1 MKKLIVGSGVAAGV
15 VVVGVLAGYWHF
27 AGLLPER
34 QVFAEG
40 SAPEETAQ
48 PEPGPSVAFEV
59 EAPPAPETAEAAP
72 DEPDAGSPAP
82 DAPATADAPSF
93 ELLRVEPDG
102 SAVIAGRAAPGSE
115 VKLLSGGEVIA
126 SERASEAG
134 DFAMALTDPLA
145 VGEHELTLQTEDE
158 AGEATESAEAAIVSV
173 PDTGREEELLVALG
187 APNEPTRILQ
197 RPALAEA
204 AAPSSEPAAAP
215 DANEAGP
222 EAPAAEA
229 AATAAQEIDRTV
241 GSALSIAAVEIE
253 RDRIYVAGTT
263 RPGGRVRVYVDDE
276 FLAEGQGTGKEFIAE
291 GRAEVSVGSHRVR
304 ADEIG
309 PDGSVVARVEVPF
322 DRPEGESMA
331 ALAPGI
337 RGAEP
342 AQEREAPAVE
352 AEEAV
357 VAQPPAD
364 PEPTTEAPSTS
375 VAEPAPTAP
384 STANVA
390 SETPD
395 APEPAAAS
403 GNAEAPAVDVAP
415 VQPDAARPAEA
426 AVAASEPVPEAPSRG
441 AVDEGAGPVEG
452 LRTQAALEPVDGRVI
467 IRRGDTLWRISR
479 DTYGLGRRYTVIYLA
494 NGDQIRDPDLIYPGQ
509 VFRLPEETDG
519 ETSELR

>member
-48 PEPGPSVAFEV
+48 PEPGPSVASEA
-59 EAPPAPETAEAAP
+59 EAPPAPETAEAEP
-72 DEPDAGSPAP
+72 DEPDAGAPAP
-82 DAPATADAPSF
+82 DASRTADAPSF

-173 PDTGREEELLVALG
+173 PETGREEELLVALG

-215 DANEAGP
+215 DANEP

-229 AATAAQEIDRTV
+229 AATAAQEIDRPA

-276 FLAEGQGTGKEFIAE
+276 FLAEGQGTGEEFIAE

-337 RGAEP
+337 RGAAP
-342 AQEREAPAVE
+342 AQEREARAAETEAAAVG
-352 AEEAV
+352 
-357 VAQPPAD
+357 QPPAD
-364 PEPTTEAPSTS
+364 PEPTSEAPSTS
-375 VAEPAPTAP
+375 DAEPTPTAP

-395 APEPAAAS
+395 APELAAAS
-403 GNAEAPAVDVAP
+403 GNAEAPAVDVAS

-426 AVAASEPVPEAPSRG
+426 AVAAFEPAPEAPSRG
-441 AVDEGAGPVEG
+441 AVDEGASAAEG